1 VVVPICGTGISSDR
15 DRQREVV
22 CGVFLGGSAAG
33 DRRQRSPAAR
43 HRQERLVSTT
53 QLHSGDWLGDLAV
66 LGSSRGARAESV
78 LIRFIFLLL
87 LACSVQAETLTGR
100 VVGVADG
107 DTITVLDAGK
117 RQHKIRLQGIDAP
130 EKAQPFG
137 QRSKENLSRLVF
149 GKDVRVDWDK
159 RDRYGRIVGK
169 VWVQPESCPICP
181 MTLDA
186 GHAQIT
192 VGLAWWYRKYA
203 NEQLPQDSGAYEFSE
218 QDARAKRAGLW
229 SDPDPIPPWEWR
241 RR

>member
-1 VVVPICGTGISSDR
+1 M
-15 DRQREVV
+15 
-22 CGVFLGGSAAG
+22 
-33 DRRQRSPAAR
+33 
-43 HRQERLVSTT
+43 
-53 QLHSGDWLGDLAV
+53 
-66 LGSSRGARAESV
+66 
-78 LIRFIFLLL
+78 IRFIFLFL

-107 DTITVLDAGK
+107 DTITVLDADK

-149 GKDVRVDWDK
+149 GKDVAVEWDK

-169 VWVQPESCPICP
+169 VWVQPESCPTCP

-203 NEQLPQDSGAYEFSE
+203 NEQTPQDRGAYEFSE
-218 QDARAKRAGLW
+218 QEARAKRVGLW
-229 SDPDPIPPWEWR
+229 RDPDPMPPWEWR